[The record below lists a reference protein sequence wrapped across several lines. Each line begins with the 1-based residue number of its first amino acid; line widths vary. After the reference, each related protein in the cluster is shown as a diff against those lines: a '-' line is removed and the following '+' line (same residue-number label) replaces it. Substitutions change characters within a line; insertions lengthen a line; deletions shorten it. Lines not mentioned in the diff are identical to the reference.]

1 MFIGSFVMEKLDNT
15 RVIVFGGAGNDANSQ
30 SSRVYLLDISI
41 SRVVCRL
48 GMYNIECYFFSI
60 ANIILILCT

>member
-1 MFIGSFVMEKLDNT
+1 MFIGSFVMEKLDNA

-30 SSRVYLLDISI
+30 SSSVYLLDISI

-48 GMYNIECYFFSI
+48 HAC
-60 ANIILILCT
+60 II